1 MNILTYI
8 PSMTIKHLLSACFL
22 LVSTLLSSQSF
33 QEIPLS
39 LQGLANG
46 GSCWGDFD
54 NDGDLDLVINGQLAN
69 WTSIT
74 LVYENTNGVL
84 TEVPGEF
91 PAVYQG
97 TARWGDYDNDDD
109 LDLLVC
115 GMNNLG
121 EGVTLL
127 FNNDSG
133 IFSAV
138 DTPFTGITQGI
149 ALWVDENRDNWLDVV
164 VAGDSSYSTPVAT
177 LYHNNGDGTFSQV
190 DAKLPASLSASYT
203 FGDYDNDGD
212 ADLFL
217 TGFFEYSYASRL
229 MRNDGDGSFSDTQIA
244 FDSVAYGD
252 MIFLDI
258 DKDMDLDIIYIGND
272 LTGAYIARVYRNDGN
287 DIFTNLN
294 SSIVGEWVGQIDAA
308 DFDHDGDPDLAITGA
323 LCCGDALTE
332 LYLNDGEGHFTV
344 FQSNLPARSFSQIRF
359 GDFDNDGDADLLL
372 TGIAEM
378 TTGLP
383 TTQIFRNT
391 LGTNTFNS
399 NNPPDDPQDLM
410 VDIDLNDVTFHWSP
424 ATDDKTPSAALTYNL
439 YLGTAPASCDVL
451 SPKANPDNGFHRVF
465 STGNVNQDTAW
476 QVKELPSGTYY
487 WSVQAVDHSL
497 SGSLF
502 APEQSF
508 EITYIGLNENLVSSG
523 ISLYPNPASTVL
535 NIRSEVKGEMI
546 LYDVYGKLIG
556 SHPVSAGVNT
566 LDVSYLAKGIY
577 LLLITAGGHL
587 SSKKFIKE

>member
-1 MNILTYI
+1 
-8 PSMTIKHLLSACFL
+8 MTIKHLFSALFIL
-22 LVSTLLSSQSF
+22 ASAHLFSQSF

-39 LQGLANG
+39 LPGLANG
-46 GSCWGDFD
+46 GSCWGDYD
-54 NDGDLDLVINGQLAN
+54 NDGDLDLVINGQRAD
-69 WTSIT
+69 WTSAT
-74 LVYENTNGVL
+74 VVYENINDVL

-91 PAVYQG
+91 PALYQG

-115 GMNNLG
+115 GMNDLG
-121 EGVTLL
+121 EGITLL

-164 VAGDSSYSTPVAT
+164 VAGDSSYYTPVAR
-177 LYHNNGDGTFSQV
+177 LYHNNGDGTFLQV

-212 ADLFL
+212 EDLFI
-217 TGFFEYSYASRL
+217 TGFFEYTYASRL
-229 MRNDGDGSFSDTQIA
+229 MRNDGEGSFTDTQIP
-244 FDSVAYGD
+244 FDSVAYGYT
-252 MIFLDI
+252 IFLDI
-258 DKDMDLDIIYIGND
+258 DKDLDLDIIYMGND

-287 DIFTNLN
+287 DIFTKL
-294 SSIVGEWVGQIDAA
+294 SSGIVGEWVGQIDVA

-323 LCCGDALTE
+323 LCCGEALTE
-332 LYLNDGEGHFTV
+332 LYVNDGEGHFTV

-383 TTQIFRNT
+383 MTQIFRNT
-391 LGTNTFNS
+391 MGTNTFGTND
-399 NNPPDDPQDLM
+399 PPEEPQGLM

-424 ATDDKTPSAALTYNL
+424 STDDKTPSAALTYNL

-451 SPKANPDNGFHRVF
+451 SPVTNPDNGFRRVF

-476 QVKELPSGTYY
+476 RVKDLPAGTYY
-487 WSVQAVDHSL
+487 WSVQALDHSL
-497 SGSLF
+497 SGSGF
-502 APEQSF
+502 SPEQSF
-508 EITYIGLNENLVSSG
+508 EITYIGMEENLASS
-523 ISLYPNPASTVL
+523 IITIYPNPASSIL
-535 NIRSEVKGEMI
+535 NVRSEVSGKIEIFDIHSRLTGSYMVSVGI
-546 LYDVYGKLIG
+546 NSIDVTG
-556 SHPVSAGVNT
+556 
-566 LDVSYLAKGIY
+566 LAKGIY
-577 LLLITAGGHL
+577 LLRVTAGDHL
-587 SSKKFIKE
+587 SSNKFIKE